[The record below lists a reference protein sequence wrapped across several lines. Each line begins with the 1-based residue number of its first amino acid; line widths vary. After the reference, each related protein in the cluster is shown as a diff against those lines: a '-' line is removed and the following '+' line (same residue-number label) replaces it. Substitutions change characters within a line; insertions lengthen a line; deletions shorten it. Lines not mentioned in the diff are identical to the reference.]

1 MTMETPPDTI
11 KTKSYYKK
19 DAMLNLDKAL
29 DKAKQVKKMYTSNK
43 QHEYD
48 PYLQDFGS
56 KQVGINQALND
67 RMKVIEMQ
75 NSALNTK
82 IKKLEE
88 MIAKMSINTNQT
100 LEQKL
105 EEMTDKLDDL
115 KSRIDLLDE

>member
-1 MTMETPPDTI
+1 
-11 KTKSYYKK
+11 
-19 DAMLNLDKAL
+19 
-29 DKAKQVKKMYTSNK
+29 
-43 QHEYD
+43 
-48 PYLQDFGS
+48 
-56 KQVGINQALND
+56 
-67 RMKVIEMQ
+67 MQ

>member
-1 MTMETPPDTI
+1 
-11 KTKSYYKK
+11 
-19 DAMLNLDKAL
+19 
-29 DKAKQVKKMYTSNK
+29 MYTSNK

-67 RMKVIEMQ
+67 RMKVIELQ
-75 NSALNTK
+75 NSALSIK

-88 MIAKMSINTNQT
+88 MITKMSINTNET

-115 KSRIDLLDE
+115 QSRIDLLDE